1 MTQLAQDK
9 RVEASLDRLKA
20 MGLRVNLEI
29 ISPNEIAIMI
39 PVKDIV
45 ALINRRITY
54 SPRESAMISDLM
66 IIHLWKGDHPTV
78 SLTKMIKDTN
88 EGDLIE

>member
-9 RVEASLDRLKA
+9 RVEASLDKLKA
-20 MGLRVNLEI
+20 MGLRVRLDI
-29 ISPNEIAIMI
+29 ISPNEVAILI

-54 SPRESAMISDLM
+54 PLKESAMISDLM
-66 IIHLWKGDHPTV
+66 VIHLWKGDNPTV
-78 SLTKMIKDTN
+78 SLSKLIRDTN